1 MKPIRLTMT
10 AFGPYAGTEVVDFSA
25 LEASIFGIYGETG
38 AGKTTIFDGISFA
51 LFGQSSGAE
60 RAPEDMVCH
69 HAHATDLTRV
79 ELVFDLG
86 SERYVVWRIP
96 PQQRAARRG
105 SGTTTQSHE
114 AYLFRATGLALEDIT
129 EDNPGEVL
137 AEKKVGAVDAR
148 IEELLGYN
156 AKQFRQIIL
165 LPQGDFRRV
174 LTASSDERSPILKQL
189 FDVGLYETFVAQMK
203 ARAAT
208 LARRISDEKIRR
220 STLLGDE
227 TEAQL
232 DEAIRSMTD
241 EIIMLDG
248 TIETQ
253 TKTSKENQKAFSA
266 GEALAERFDALL
278 SARSDSDALRV
289 EGDAVNTLRARLKRA
304 RAAQDVLVSEA
315 VLRAARREYAG
326 ASDRDR
332 EAQDSFNTAVSAAEL
347 AQETLKRTAGKH
359 TEREAARAKASE
371 LRRLKEIHDRSASL
385 LDELTSARATTRAAE
400 EAATVAAGKN
410 AETDTALSFLRDLQ
424 RQQPQHVQALQN
436 ATAVLSTLEREEEAL
451 GRFEAAVTR
460 RDRQADEIERLAGVH
475 AASKEHLISAR
486 SAFANAERDLTEI
499 QALHVAR
506 TLTPGEPCP
515 ACGSRDHPD
524 PATGDP
530 KRRGRHDQF
539 ERAGGTLRSAED
551 DELAARTSLAA
562 AGATL
567 EERQAEVDALAQPER
582 DRAALAPLLAE
593 ARESAARLRAD
604 TKFADL
610 DAKLTSA
617 ETAAR
622 KASADFEAAKEAL
635 SAAKAAELS
644 AQTAYDTTLKDVPE
658 ALRDGEA
665 LLRALRAAIH
675 ERDTLASKHDA
686 AIEGEKAAAV
696 TLAAAERAAAIAKD
710 QLAKATEV
718 LSSAQ
723 HEFADQLEQ
732 SGLDEVSFRD
742 AKADTDRRS
751 EFEDQIGGYDKRV
764 AANAERLRGLEE
776 EIGDRSAPD
785 LPALQ
790 AARDEAQSALE
801 KSRDDRSRLK
811 GQLDSRQEVR
821 RQVQDLTAVINSL
834 EDEYGPVGGL
844 SDLVNGNNERKV
856 RLPDFAIAAMF
867 DEVLA
872 AANQRLGP
880 MSDGRYQLLRPEIT
894 GGGRQKQGLDIAVF
908 DGNTERARPTKTLSG
923 GEGFQAS
930 LALALGLS
938 DVVQR
943 NAGGI
948 KMDAIFIDEGFGTL
962 DEDTLNTA
970 LETLY
975 ELTNDMRSVGLISHT
990 EQVKVMIT
998 EGFDVE
1004 ATPSG
1009 SHIQRRNST
1018 AQI

>member
-105 SGTTTQSHE
+105 SGTTSQSHE
-114 AYLFRATGLALEDIT
+114 AYIFRATGMALEEIT

-156 AKQFRQIIL
+156 ARQFRQIIL

-189 FDVGLYETFVAQMK
+189 FDVGLYETFVAQIK
-203 ARAAT
+203 TRAAT
-208 LARRISDEKIRR
+208 FARRISDERIRR
-220 STLLGDE
+220 STLLGDQ
-227 TEAQL
+227 TEGQL
-232 DEAIRSMTD
+232 DETIRSMTE
-241 EIIMLDG
+241 EITTLDA

-253 TKTSKENQKAFSA
+253 TKKSDEHQKAFSA
-266 GEALAERFDALL
+266 GEALAQRFNALA
-278 SARSDSDALRV
+278 SARNDSDALRV
-289 EGDAVNTLRARLKRA
+289 EGETVDTLRARLKRA

-315 VLRAARREYAG
+315 ASRTARREHAG

-332 EAQDSFNTAVSAAEL
+332 EAQDGFKAAVSAAEL
-347 AQETLKRTAGKH
+347 ARETLKRTAAKH
-359 TEREAARAKASE
+359 VEREAARARASE

-385 LDELTSARATTRAAE
+385 LGELTSVQAATSAAE
-400 EAATVAAGKN
+400 EAVTKASNKN
-410 AETDTALSFLRDLQ
+410 AEADSALSALRELQ
-424 RQQPQHVQALQN
+424 RQHPQHVRALQDAN
-436 ATAVLSTLEREEEAL
+436 TVLAALEREDEAL
-451 GRFEAAVTR
+451 GRFEAAVAR
-460 RDRQADEIERLAGVH
+460 RDRQAQEIERLAGIH
-475 AASKEHLISAR
+475 AASKECLVSAR
-486 SAFANAERDLTEI
+486 SAFAHAERDLTEI

-506 TLTPGEPCP
+506 KLAPGEPCP

-530 KRRGRHDQF
+530 ERRGRHDEF
-539 ERAGGTLRSAED
+539 ERAGVALRSAED

-562 AGATL
+562 ARATL
-567 EERQAEVDALAQPER
+567 EERQAEADALARPER
-582 DRAALAPLLAE
+582 DRPALAPLLAE
-593 ARESAARLRAD
+593 ARETAARLGAD
-604 TKFADL
+604 TRFAEL

-622 KASADFEAAKEAL
+622 GASADFEAAREEL
-635 SAAKAAELS
+635 SAAKATELS
-644 AQTAYDTTLKDVPE
+644 AQTAYDTTLKDVPKE
-658 ALRDGEA
+658 LRDGEA
-665 LLRALRAAIH
+665 LSRALQAAIDD
-675 ERDTLASKHDA
+675 RDTLAAEHDA
-686 AIEGEKAAAV
+686 AVEGEKGAAV
-696 TLAAAERAAAIAKD
+696 NLAAAERAAAISKD
-710 QLAKATEV
+710 QLAKATEA
-718 LSSAQ
+718 LSTA
-723 HEFADQLEQ
+723 HREFADQLQ
-732 SGLDEVSFRD
+732 RARLDEETFRD
-742 AKADTDRRS
+742 AKADADRRT
-751 EFEDQIGGYDKRV
+751 ELEDQISGYDRRV

-776 EIGDRSAPD
+776 EIGDRSEPD
-785 LPALQ
+785 LPALR

-811 GQLDSRQEVR
+811 GLLDSRRDLR
-821 RQVQDLTAVINSL
+821 RKVQDLTGAINSL

-867 DEVLA
+867 DEVLS

-880 MSDGRYQLLRPEIT
+880 MTDGRYQLLRPEIT

-962 DEDTLNTA
+962 DEETLNTA

-990 EQVKVMIT
+990 EQVKAMIT

-1018 AQI
+1018 V

>member
-114 AYLFRATGLALEDIT
+114 AYLFRATGMALEDIT

-137 AEKKVGAVDAR
+137 AEKKIGAVDAK

-156 AKQFRQIIL
+156 ARQFRQIIL

-189 FDVGLYETFVAQMK
+189 FDVGMYETFVAQIK
-203 ARAAT
+203 TRAAT
-208 LARRISDEKIRR
+208 LARRISDERIRR
-220 STLLGDE
+220 STLLGDQ
-227 TEAQL
+227 TEGQL
-232 DEAIRSMTD
+232 DEAIRSMTE
-241 EIIMLDG
+241 EITTLDA

-253 TKTSKENQKAFSA
+253 TKTSEEHQKAFSA
-266 GEALAERFDALL
+266 GEALAGRFNALA
-278 SARSDSDALRV
+278 SARNDSDGLRV
-289 EGDAVNTLRARLKRA
+289 EGETVKTLRARLKRA
-304 RAAQDVLVSEA
+304 RAAQGVLVSEA
-315 VLRAARREYAG
+315 ALRAARREHAG
-326 ASDRDR
+326 TGDRDR
-332 EAQDSFNTAVSAAEL
+332 EAQDGFNAAVSAAEL
-347 AQETLKRTAGKH
+347 ARETLKRTDVKH
-359 TEREAARAKASE
+359 LEREAARAKASE
-371 LRRLKEIHDRSASL
+371 LQRLKEIHDRSASL
-385 LDELTSARATTRAAE
+385 LDELTSARAATRAVE
-400 EAATVAAGKN
+400 DAATVAAGKN
-410 AETDTALSFLRDLQ
+410 AETDTALSALRDLQ
-424 RQQPQHVQALQN
+424 RQHPQHVQALQN
-436 ATAVLSTLEREEEAL
+436 ATAVLAALEREEEAL

-460 RDRQADEIERLAGVH
+460 RDRQAEEITRLAGVH
-475 AASKEHLISAR
+475 AASKERLVSAR
-486 SAFANAERDLTEI
+486 SAFAHAERDLTEI

-506 TLTPGEPCP
+506 KLAPGEPCP

-530 KRRGRHDQF
+530 ERRGRHDEF
-539 ERAGGTLRSAED
+539 ERAGAALRSAED

-562 AGATL
+562 AQSTL
-567 EERQAEVDALAQPER
+567 EQRQAEFDALARPER
-582 DRAALAPLLAE
+582 DRPALLPLLAE
-593 ARESAARLRAD
+593 ARETAARLGTD

-622 KASADFEAAKEAL
+622 EAAAGLEAAKEAL
-635 SAAKAAELS
+635 SAAKAAELG
-644 AQTAYDTTLKDVPE
+644 AQTAYDTTLKDVPV
-658 ALRDGEA
+658 ALRDAEA
-665 LLRALRAAIH
+665 LAGALRAAIH
-675 ERDTLASKHDA
+675 ERDTLAAEHDA
-686 AIEGEKAAAV
+686 AIEGEKGAAV
-696 TLAAAERAAAIAKD
+696 TLAAAEREAAISKD
-710 QLAKATEV
+710 QMAMATEA
-718 LSSAQ
+718 LSTAQ
-723 HEFADQLEQ
+723 REFADQLERV
-732 SGLDEVSFRD
+732 GLDEETFRD
-742 AKADTDRRS
+742 AKADADRRS
-751 EFEDQIGGYDKRV
+751 ELEDQISGYDRRV
-764 AANAERLRGLEE
+764 AANTERLRGLEE
-776 EIGDRSAPD
+776 EIGDRSEPD
-785 LPALQ
+785 LPALR

-811 GQLDSRQEVR
+811 GQLDGRRDVR
-821 RQVQDLTAVINSL
+821 RQVQDLTVAINAL
-834 EDEYGPVGGL
+834 EDEYRPVGGL

-867 DEVLA
+867 DDVLS

-880 MSDGRYQLLRPEIT
+880 MTDGRYQLLRPEIT

-990 EQVKVMIT
+990 EQVKAMIT

-1018 AQI
+1018 A